1 MKATVLTG
9 FSIILLIF
17 FSTLLSAVPGS
28 NSTAGVPLFR
38 TSDDS
43 LIIGKNYA
51 FGTYGNRQ
59 YTGTLIGQDS
69 VFFTILTDEG
79 RKKIKRNDVRKYGLI
94 DEKPDNIEVEASD
107 SLKLVTVE
115 TKDGN
120 NITGYILSR
129 DSLNIILKTPSEIQ
143 MTIPVY
149 TIVRITSPDI
159 EYAEGK
165 YFIKDPN
172 ETRLFLAP
180 TGRTLS
186 HGTGYISDVELFF
199 PVAAIGLFNYVT
211 IAGGISIIP
220 FSENQLF
227 YINAKVT
234 PLKTKNL
241 DLSAGYLFT
250 NVTNSHYS
258 GISLPYIVG
267 TAGTKIAS
275 ATFGSGIGFSEDG
288 TSNPMFLL
296 GGEIRVANNIK
307 FLTENWIFTGEST
320 NSFTFIGVRAF
331 GAKFAGDFA
340 LLHVWETEDWNGW
353 PFIPYVSITYNIDF
367 N

>member
-1 MKATVLTG
+1 MKATALTG
-9 FSIILLIF
+9 ISIILLIF
-17 FSTLLSAVPGS
+17 FSNLQSAVHGS
-28 NSTAGVPLFR
+28 NSTGETPFIQ

-79 RKKIKRNDVRKYGLI
+79 RKKLKRNDIKKYGLI
-94 DEKPDNIEVEASD
+94 EEKPDNTEVDASD
-107 SLKLVTVE
+107 SMKLVTVE

-120 NITGYILSR
+120 NITGFILSR
-129 DSLNIILKTPSEIQ
+129 DSLNVILKTPSEIQ

-180 TGRTLS
+180 TGRALN
-186 HGTGYISDVELFF
+186 HGTGYLSDVELFF

-220 FSENQLF
+220 FSEQQLF

-234 PLKTKNL
+234 PLKTSNL

-250 NVTNSHYS
+250 NVTNSNYS
-258 GISLPYIVG
+258 GVSLPYVVG

-275 ATFGSGIGFSEDG
+275 ATIGSGIGFTEDG
-288 TSNPMFLL
+288 ASNPMFLL
-296 GGEIRVANNIK
+296 GGEIRVANNVK
-307 FLTENWIFTGEST
+307 FLTENWIFTGESA
-320 NSFTFIGVRAF
+320 NSFTFLGVRAF

-340 LLHVWETEDWNGW
+340 LLHIWSTDNMNGW